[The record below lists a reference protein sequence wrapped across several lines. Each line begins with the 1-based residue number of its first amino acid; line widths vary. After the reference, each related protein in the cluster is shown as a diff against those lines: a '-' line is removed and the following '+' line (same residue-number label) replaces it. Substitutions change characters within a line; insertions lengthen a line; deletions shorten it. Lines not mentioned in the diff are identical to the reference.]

1 MPPADQASAG
11 RHREPARQREMVD
24 FEDPTLAAAQRE
36 LRALDLR
43 AKVAMHNIANQNTP
57 GFKRYYVSFEER
69 LREAHRTGGTEEIEP
84 EVLRDERGP
93 KGLNN
98 VALLDEQTTLEK
110 VRLMNDLV
118 SRRLGGYF
126 ARLNRAILGR

>member
-1 MPPADQASAG
+1 MI
-11 RHREPARQREMVD
+11 D

-69 LREAHRTGGTEEIEP
+69 LREAHRAGGDAAAIEP
-84 EVLRDERGP
+84 EVLRDDRGP
-93 KGLNN
+93 EGLNN
-98 VALLDEQTTLEK
+98 VSLLDEQTTLEK